1 LPEDENTEIIVRPVK
16 RGILNIKKL
25 ELLSPAKNR
34 EIGIAAINHGAD
46 AVYIG
51 AAGFSARAAAGND
64 IGEIETLAAYAHF
77 YHAKVYIALNTI
89 LFDHELEKVEKLIR
103 QLWNAG
109 ADALIIQDLGIMEL
123 DLPPIPLF
131 ASTQLDNRTIS
142 RVRFLE
148 SAGFERVILARELS
162 LKVIQDIRRNT
173 TVDLEAFVHGAL
185 CVCYSGRCY
194 LSAAI
199 GKRSANRGECGQ
211 PCRLPWTLMN
221 DSGQV
226 LAKDR
231 FLLSLKDMNRS
242 DYIQD
247 LALAGVTSFKIE
259 GRLKDLAYVKN
270 ITAHYR
276 KKLDALM
283 TGSSGYRAASSGKTK
298 FFFMPDPKKTFNR
311 GETDYLFFG
320 RKEDIQSLNTS
331 KSIGEKIG
339 AVDHIDL
346 KYFTLEKAHDLH
358 NGDGLCF
365 INQSGKLEGFLVNKT
380 DNEKIYPAGYLNLKK
395 SGLFP
400 GAVLY
405 RNHDHLFQKKL
416 AGPSSERKIALDLI
430 FSETT
435 QGFILQGTD
444 EDKNTAKAALDAEKI
459 EAKDEGSALATLKK
473 QLSRLGESGFYLRSL
488 NILSKPYF
496 IVTKDLNRVR
506 RELLDTLSQKRKESY
521 SRDPAKPRP
530 AAELISDT
538 HLDFTANISNQK
550 AAEFFKKRGVHTI
563 DPAFELQQPGPGTV
577 VMTLRHCV
585 LKAFGQCRREAKIL
599 PDIWKDPLIIE
610 NKAGRFLLEFDCL
623 NCEMRIKIV

>member
-1 LPEDENTEIIVRPVK
+1 MKTRKIIIHPLK
-16 RGILNIKKL
+16 RGLLAKRKL
-25 ELLSPAKNR
+25 ELLSPAKNS
-34 EIGIAAINHGAD
+34 EFGIAAVNHGAD

-64 IGEIETLAAYAHF
+64 VGEIETLAAYAHF
-77 YHAKVYIALNTI
+77 YNAKVYIALNTI

-109 ADALIIQDLGIMEL
+109 ADALIIQDLGILEM

-142 RVRFLE
+142 RVRLLE
-148 SAGFERVILARELS
+148 SAGFERVILARELP
-162 LKVIQDIRRNT
+162 LKAIEDIRRNT

-194 LSAAI
+194 FSAAI

-221 DSGQV
+221 DAGQV
-226 LAKDR
+226 LEKDR

-242 DYIQD
+242 DYLQD
-247 LALAGVTSFKIE
+247 LVEAGVTSFKIE

-283 TGSSGYRAASSGKTK
+283 TGSSGYKAASSGRTEL
-298 FFFMPDPKKTFNR
+298 FFVPDPQKTFNR
-311 GETDYLFFG
+311 GETDYLLLG
-320 RKEDIQSLNTS
+320 CKEDIQSLNTS

-339 AVDHIDL
+339 VAGHLDL
-346 KYFTLEKAHDLH
+346 NYFTLKNARDLH

-365 INQSGKLEGFLVNKT
+365 INQSGKLEGFLVNKAEK
-380 DNEKIYPAGYLNLKK
+380 EKIYPAGYPDLKK

-416 AGPSSERKIALDLI
+416 AGSSSERKIALDLI
-430 FSETT
+430 FSETP
-435 QGFILQGTD
+435 QGFVLQGTD
-444 EDKNTAKAALDAEKI
+444 EDGNMTEAALDVEKI
-459 EAKDEGSALATLKK
+459 EAKDEDGALATLKK

-488 NILSKPYF
+488 NILSRPYF
-496 IVTKDLNRVR
+496 IVIKDLNQVR
-506 RELLDTLSQKRKESY
+506 RKLLEILGQKRKDNYFRES
-521 SRDPAKPRP
+521 AKPRP
-530 AAELISDT
+530 DVELISET
-538 HLDFTANISNQK
+538 HLDFTANVSNQK
-550 AAEFFKKRGVHTI
+550 AVEFFRKRGIRTI

-577 VMTLRHCV
+577 VMTLRHCI
-585 LKAFGQCRREAKIL
+585 LKAFGRCRREANIQPGL
-599 PDIWKDPLIIE
+599 WKDPLFIE
-610 NKAGRFLLEFDCL
+610 NKAGRFLLEFDCI